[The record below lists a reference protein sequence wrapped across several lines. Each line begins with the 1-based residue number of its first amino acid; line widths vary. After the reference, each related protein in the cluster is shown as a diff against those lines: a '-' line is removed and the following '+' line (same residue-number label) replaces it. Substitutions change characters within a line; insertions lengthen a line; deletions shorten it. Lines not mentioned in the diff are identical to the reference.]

1 MTSGREHRHVHPDLG
16 HDRLC
21 GPLAHPGDGVQLI
34 SGPSERD
41 EHSVDVGV
49 EFGDRGLQL
58 RQVPKGQAHQ
68 QGVMVPEP
76 ATQRLVQ
83 LGQLVAQPPW
93 ASSANT

>member
-1 MTSGREHRHVHPDLG
+1 MTSGGEHRHVDADLG
-16 HDRLC
+16 DDRLC

-68 QGVMVPEP
+68 QGVWP
-76 ATQRLVQ
+76 ASMN
-83 LGQLVAQPPW
+83 LGLFVGAPNAASGTFALLSPW
-93 ASSANT
+93 